1 MKGIL
6 IDTIDDYGQIV
17 DVDFNQIEDYLNFG
31 VREKPKTAYM
41 VIGVYLKELKIT
53 TQCAI
58 IYNANAMENTEERC
72 SIIYKHDKKGYET
85 RIYGTCFVCAYWK
98 NNFAQFSEK
107 ILNSLINCIKLKY
120 GKKTLIIGGE
130 K

>member
-17 DVDFNQIEDYLNFG
+17 DVDFDQVENYLNFSL
-31 VREKPKTAYM
+31 REKPKTTYM
-41 VIGVYLKELKIT
+41 VVDVYLQELKT
-53 TQCAI
+53 VTQCAI
-58 IYNANAMENTEERC
+58 IYNANAMENTGERC

-85 RIYGTCFVCAYWK
+85 RFYGTCFLCGYWK

-107 ILNSLINCIKLKY
+107 ILNSLVNCIKLKY